1 MSDDPNPQAMIGHVS
16 LGVDDLPRALAFYD
30 AIFAP
35 LRFVRVWE
43 HAAGVGFA
51 EAGGKERFALFARP
65 GKVAVPGAGFHVA
78 FVAPSP
84 AAVDAFYA
92 AALAMG
98 GKDMGPPG
106 LRPDYEPT
114 YYAAFVTD
122 LDGYKIE
129 AFHL

>member
-1 MSDDPNPQAMIGHVS
+1 MSDDPSPQAMIGHVS
-16 LGVDDLPRALAFYD
+16 LGVNDLPRALAFYD
-30 AIFAP
+30 TVFRP
-35 LRFVRVWE
+35 LNFVHVWE
-43 HAAGVGFA
+43 DAGGVGFSRP
-51 EAGGKERFALFARP
+51 GGKEHFALFSRP
-65 GKVAVPGAGFHVA
+65 GQVVVPGAGFHVA
-78 FVAPSP
+78 FVAPSQ
-84 AAVDAFYA
+84 AAVDAFHA
-92 AALAMG
+92 AALAAG